1 MRHRNSSLFYLEHAV
16 HWRVYARHS
25 NDVTGMNRRFFL
37 IAGIVL
43 AVGLVMGAALVSA
56 LSYREPIRVGILH
69 SLSGTMAISERSVVD
84 ATLLSI
90 EEINAAGG
98 ILGRQIEPLI
108 VDGQSDWDVF
118 AAEAERLITEEGVS
132 VIFGCWT
139 SACRRT
145 VVPVFERHDHLL
157 IYPVQYEGLE
167 QSPNVIYTGSAPNQ
181 QIIPAVTWTLRNLGQ
196 RVFLVGSDYIF
207 PRAAHAIIRDHVA
220 ALRGE
225 VVGENYVLLG
235 ATDMTDV
242 IAQIEAA
249 APDAILN
256 TINGDSNI
264 AFFAALRSAGI
275 DAPVLSFSIAESDLA
290 SIPIDDVVGNYAAW
304 TYFQSLDTPENRAF
318 VARFQARYGANR
330 VVSSPMES
338 AYFGVKI
345 WAQAVSDAGTFSPAT
360 IRTAIINHS
369 YAAPQGVVY
378 IDSSRHTWKTVRVG
392 QIRPDGQFDIVW
404 DSGDPIRPIP
414 FPDSRT
420 REQWNAFI
428 RILYNRWGG
437 WANPGGGSE

>member
-1 MRHRNSSLFYLEHAV
+1 MRQKR
-16 HWRVYARHS
+16 
-25 NDVTGMNRRFFL
+25 
-37 IAGIVL
+37 VL
-43 AVGLVMGAALVSA
+43 AAVIVFAALLAVSVALVSA
-56 LSYREPIRVGILH
+56 LNYREPIRVGILH
-69 SLSGTMAISERSVVD
+69 SLSGTMAISERAVVD
-84 ATLLSI
+84 ATLLAI

-98 ILGRQIEPLI
+98 VLERQIEPI
-108 VDGQSDWDVF
+108 VVDGQSDWDVF
-118 AAEAERLITEEGVS
+118 AAEAERLITQEDVS

-145 VVPVFERHDHLL
+145 VVPVFERYDHLL

-167 QSPNVIYTGSAPNQ
+167 QSPNVIYTGAAPNQ
-181 QIIPAVTWTLRNLGQ
+181 QIIPAVTWTLRNLGK
-196 RVFLVGSDYIF
+196 RIFLIGSDYIF

-225 VVGENYVLLG
+225 VVGETYILLG
-235 ATDMTDV
+235 QTDMTEA
-242 IAQIEAA
+242 IAQIETAD
-249 APDAILN
+249 PDVILN

-264 AFFAALRSAGI
+264 AFFAALRQAGI
-275 DAPVLSFSIAESDLA
+275 DAPVLSFSIAESDLV
-290 SIPIDDVVGNYAAW
+290 SIPIDDVVGHYAAW

-318 VARFQARYGANR
+318 VARFQARYGADR
-330 VVSSPMES
+330 VVSSPMEA
-338 AYFGVKI
+338 AYFGVNI
-345 WAQAVSDAGTFSPAT
+345 WAQAVINAGTFSPAT
-360 IRTAIINHS
+360 IRTAILNHS

-378 IDSSRHTWKTVRVG
+378 IDTSRHTWKTVRVG

-428 RILYNRWGG
+428 RILHNRWGG

>member
-1 MRHRNSSLFYLEHAV
+1 MRLKTSSLFYLAYAV
-16 HWRVYARHS
+16 HFMNTRGTIDNMTA
-25 NDVTGMNRRFFL
+25 MNRNSFL
-37 IAGIVL
+37 ITGIVL
-43 AVGLVMGAALVSA
+43 VIGLGVSAALVSA
-56 LSYREPIRVGILH
+56 LSHREPIRVGILH
-69 SLSGTMAISERSVVD
+69 SLSGTMAISERAVVD
-84 ATLLSI
+84 ATLLAI

-98 ILGRQIEPLI
+98 ILGRQLEPLV
-108 VDGQSDWDVF
+108 VDGQSDWEVF
-118 AAEAERLITEEGVS
+118 AAEAERLITQEGVS

-145 VVPVFERHDHLL
+145 VIPIFERHDHLL

-181 QIIPAVTWTLRNLGQ
+181 QITPAVTWTMRSLGQ

-225 VVGENYVLLG
+225 IVGESYVLLG
-235 ATDMTDV
+235 ETDMTDV

-264 AFFAALRSAGI
+264 AFFAALREAGI
-275 DAPVLSFSIAESDLA
+275 NAPVLSFSIAESDLV
-290 SIPIDDVVGNYAAW
+290 SIPIDDVVGSYAAW
-304 TYFQSLDTPENRAF
+304 TYFQSIDTPENRAF
-318 VARFQARYGANR
+318 IARFRARFGADR
-330 VVSSPMES
+330 VLSSPMEA
-338 AYFGVKI
+338 AYLGVKL
-345 WAQAVSDAGTFSPAT
+345 WAQAVSSAGTFSPAV
-360 IRTAIINHS
+360 IRTAILNQS
-369 YAAPQGVVY
+369 CAAPQGVVY
-378 IDSSRHTWKTVRVG
+378 IDQSRHTWKTVRIG

-420 REQWNAFI
+420 RQQWNAFI
-428 RILYNRWGG
+428 RILNNRWGG
-437 WANPGGGSE
+437 WANPGEGGE